1 MNDSKQIKASNAAA
15 TPNIER
21 TVFIVSD
28 GTGITAETFS
38 HSVLSQFE
46 SVQFKQVRVPFVD
59 TLEKAD
65 LVVQRINHVA
75 NTLEGQ
81 PIAFITLV
89 DPVISTRIK
98 TANALFLDLFA
109 GFVEPLEQSLG
120 IRSSHSVGK
129 SHKGGSSTQYRNRI
143 DAINYSLAH
152 DDGQFTKGL
161 AQADVILV
169 GVSRCGKTP
178 TSLYLAM
185 QYGVKAANFPL
196 IPEDFERGALPKTL
210 HPFREKLFGLTIQP
224 ERLSEVRKERRP
236 GSQYAT
242 LEQCRYEVDQAER
255 LMRIETIPSLS
266 TTTKSIEEISTTILQ
281 EIKLDHHT
289 GY

>member
-1 MNDSKQIKASNAAA
+1 MSDSNPINSLAAP
-15 TPNIER
+15 TIER

-38 HSVLSQFE
+38 HSVLSQFD

-75 NTLEGQ
+75 STQEGQ

-89 DPVISTRIK
+89 DSVISTRIK

-109 GFVEPLEQSLG
+109 GFVEPLEHSLG
-120 IRSSHSVGK
+120 VRSSHSVGK

-152 DDGQFTKGL
+152 DDGQFIKGL

-196 IPEDFERGALPKTL
+196 IPEDFERGTLPKTL
-210 HPFREKLFGLTIQP
+210 HPHRAKLFGLTIQP

-236 GSQYAT
+236 GSEYAT
-242 LEQCRYEVDQAER
+242 LEQCRYEVGQAER

>member
-1 MNDSKQIKASNAAA
+1 MRDSSQNERSNPAD
-15 TPNIER
+15 IER

-38 HSVLSQFE
+38 HSVLSQFDR
-46 SVQFKQVRVPFVD
+46 VQFKQIRVPFVD
-59 TLEKAD
+59 SLEKAD

-75 NTLEGQ
+75 NTQEGQ

-89 DPVISTRIK
+89 DSVISTRIK

-109 GFVEPLEQSLG
+109 GFVEPLENSLG
-120 IRSSHSVGK
+120 VRSSHSVGK
-129 SHKGGSSTQYRNRI
+129 SHQGGSSTQYRNRI

-152 DDGQFTKGL
+152 DDGQFIKGL

-196 IPEDFERGALPKTL
+196 IPEDFERATLPKTL
-210 HPFREKLFGLTIQP
+210 HPHRAKLFGLTIHP
-224 ERLSEVRKERRP
+224 DRLSEVRKERRP
-236 GSQYAT
+236 GSDYAT
-242 LEQCRYEVDQAER
+242 LEQCRYEVAQAER

-289 GY
+289 GF

>member
-1 MNDSKQIKASNAAA
+1 MTAS
-15 TPNIER
+15 PIER
-21 TVFIVSD
+21 TVFIISD

-46 SVQFKQVRVPFVD
+46 SVVFHQVRIPFID
-59 TLEKAD
+59 SLEKAD
-65 LVVQRINHVA
+65 AAVARINQVA
-75 NTLEGQ
+75 MRQSGV
-81 PIAFITLV
+81 PIAFTTLV
-89 DPVISTRIK
+89 DPAVSARIK

-120 IRSSHSVGK
+120 VQSSHSIGK
-129 SHKGGSSTQYRNRI
+129 SHKSASSAQYRDRI

-152 DDGQFTKGL
+152 DDGQFVKGL
-161 AQADVILV
+161 GQADVILV

-196 IPEDFERGALPKTL
+196 IPDDFERGTLPKTL
-210 HPFREKLFGLTIQP
+210 HEHRKKLFGLTIQP
-224 ERLSEVRKERRP
+224 ERLAEVRKERRP
-236 GSQYAT
+236 NSQYAS
-242 LEQCRYEVDQAER
+242 LEQCRHEVVQAER
-255 LMRIETIPSLS
+255 LMRIESIPSLS

-281 EIKLDHHT
+281 EIKLDKHVA
-289 GY
+289 Y

>member
-1 MNDSKQIKASNAAA
+1 MTA
-15 TPNIER
+15 PPIER
-21 TVFIVSD
+21 TVFIISD

-46 SVQFKQVRVPFVD
+46 SVVFHQVRIPFID
-59 TLEKAD
+59 SLEKAD
-65 LVVQRINHVA
+65 AAVARINQMAVRQS
-75 NTLEGQ
+75 GV
-81 PIAFITLV
+81 PIAFTTLV
-89 DPVISTRIK
+89 DPVVSARIK

-120 IRSSHSVGK
+120 VRSSHSIGK
-129 SHKGGSSTQYRNRI
+129 SHKSASSAQYRDRI

-152 DDGQFTKGL
+152 DDGQFVKGL
-161 AQADVILV
+161 GQADVILV

-196 IPEDFERGALPKTL
+196 IPDDFERGTLPKTL
-210 HPFREKLFGLTIQP
+210 HDHRKKLFGLTIQP
-224 ERLSEVRKERRP
+224 ERLAEVRKERRP
-236 GSQYAT
+236 NSQYAS
-242 LEQCRYEVDQAER
+242 LEQCRHEVAQAER
-255 LMRIETIPSLS
+255 LMRIESIPSLS

-281 EIKLDHHT
+281 EIKLDKHVA
-289 GY
+289 Y